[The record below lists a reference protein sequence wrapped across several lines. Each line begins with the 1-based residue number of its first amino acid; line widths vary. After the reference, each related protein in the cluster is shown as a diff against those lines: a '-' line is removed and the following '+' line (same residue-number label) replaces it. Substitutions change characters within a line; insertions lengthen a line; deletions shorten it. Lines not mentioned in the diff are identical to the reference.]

1 MILSAKLV
9 NEAMDGPRIQTPK
22 PVQYPTKT
30 PVKNVT
36 PPPTVDSDSGGIRI
50 IPIQVDPG
58 YRPRENARSADLV
71 YGER

>member
-1 MILSAKLV
+1 MLAAKLV
-9 NEAMDGPRIQTPK
+9 NDTMDGPKIHTPK

-30 PVKNVT
+30 PMQKVT
-36 PPPTVDSDSGGIRI
+36 PLPTVDSDSGGIRI